1 MKTENRMQEL
11 ADLIGVKLNEHFLLK
26 YTNRYRSSDGY
37 VFSDFDKNKR
47 AIFYIDEEGVHSTS
61 EGDTNWVITRIL
73 TGKLIVIRSD
83 FSAGD
88 TYCVPRPASK
98 SYNKF
103 VWEGYDI
110 DYRIHDLGLA
120 CHTPEEAD
128 KLNEVMLNAVSEY
141 RKKEKNTRE
150 ES

>member
-11 ADLIGVKLNEHFLLK
+11 ADLIGVKLNERFLLK
-26 YTNRYRSSDGY
+26 YANRYHDSDGY

-61 EGDTNWVITRIL
+61 ECDMNWIITRIL
-73 TGKLIVIRSD
+73 TGKLIVIQSD

-88 TYCVPRPASK
+88 TYYVPRPESK

-128 KLNEVMLNAVSEY
+128 ELNKVMLNAVSEY
-141 RKKEKNTRE
+141 RKNRPHDLER
-150 ES
+150 